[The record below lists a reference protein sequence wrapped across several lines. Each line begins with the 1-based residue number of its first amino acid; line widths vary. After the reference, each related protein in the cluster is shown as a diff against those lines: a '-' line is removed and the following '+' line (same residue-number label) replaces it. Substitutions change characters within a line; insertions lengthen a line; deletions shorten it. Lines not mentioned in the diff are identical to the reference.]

1 MIKENIYGGLVMGR
15 PRKTLSLEEQLE
27 KVNEEIEMYTE
38 KIKNLKKEK
47 RELEEKLKDQKK
59 EELYQAVMQSGK
71 TIDEVLEAMKENK

>member
-1 MIKENIYGGLVMGR
+1 MGR
-15 PRKTLSLEEQLE
+15 PRKTLSLEEKLE

-38 KIKNLKKEK
+38 TTGRKPEGS
-47 RELEEKLKDQKK
+47 KK

>member
-1 MIKENIYGGLVMGR
+1 MGR